1 MDLPKMRTAP
11 EAIAMLKELDPD
23 TAFTLRALR
32 RMMKNGEIPVV
43 NIASQRLIDFNV
55 LLEYLHNGT
64 PSTGDKMLE
73 YGKIRRIPER

>member
-1 MDLPKMRTAP
+1 MELPKMRTAP

-64 PSTGDKMLE
+64 ARKADEAFE
-73 YGKIRRIPER
+73 YGKIRRIV

>member
-1 MDLPKMRTAP
+1 MELPKMRTAP

-64 PSTGDKMLE
+64 AQKADDSLQ
-73 YGKIRRIPER
+73 YGRIRRVG